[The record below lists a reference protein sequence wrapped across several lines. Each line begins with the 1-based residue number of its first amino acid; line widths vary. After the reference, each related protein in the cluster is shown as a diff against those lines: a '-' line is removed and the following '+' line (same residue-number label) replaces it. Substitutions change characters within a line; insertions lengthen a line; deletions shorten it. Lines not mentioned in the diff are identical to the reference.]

1 MDRDHRSSDTV
12 ESMTTAPIRRRLA
25 AVVTCI
31 ALAFGTF
38 GYMQRDVSAAVDDL
52 PHTPPAGC
60 DNAVKDHH
68 VLDCLTLLGD

>member
-1 MDRDHRSSDTV
+1 
-12 ESMTTAPIRRRLA
+12 MTTVPLRRRVA

-52 PHTPPAGC
+52 PHTTPAGC
-60 DNAVKDHH
+60 DDGPKH
-68 VLDCLTLLGD
+68 VTFWSA